1 MRRGFED
8 SGKTGIEVGGVI
20 KGNEI
25 GRHVICISLL
35 NLVLD

>member
-1 MRRGFED
+1 MWRGFEE
-8 SGKTGIEVGGVI
+8 SIKTGIEVGGVI
-20 KGNEI
+20 KGIEI